1 MRKRN
6 KMKNIYEERKKEG
19 EKDRK
24 RGKYIEGALAGFIC
38 ISAVQG

>member
-1 MRKRN
+1 M
-6 KMKNIYEERKKEG
+6 KEG

-38 ISAVQG
+38 ISVWSKNEKEK